1 MSAASPA
8 ATNSFPPAETSSRE
22 FDLLC
27 ACSGADVAPQR
38 AARIADATAA
48 ELDWNELLRLAGY
61 HGVLALVARSLRR
74 HGRNIP
80 PAIERSLQQADA
92 ENVRRSLWFA
102 SELARIA
109 ARFEKKHVKAVPYK
123 GPLLAESVYGD
134 LALRHFSDL
143 DFLVSPADL
152 GAAQQTL
159 EQLDYQP
166 STDLSPSVERFWL
179 ENGYERSFDGKAGK
193 YLVELQWALL
203 PRFYAVD
210 FRVGELL
217 GRAGRASLGGR
228 DVPCLSPEDSLIAL
242 CLHAAK
248 HLWMLL
254 IWVCDIAESVRTQV
268 IDYSLVVTRAG
279 ELGILRMLGVSF
291 WLAQNLLCTDLP
303 PAAQDLVARDP
314 EVPILGQLFA
324 ERLARGATYDF
335 ESAEYFLLVRRLRE
349 RRADRWRYLWRL
361 VWTPGVGDLA
371 AVRLPEPLFPLYRL
385 VRLARLLRKLI

>member
-1 MSAASPA
+1 M
-8 ATNSFPPAETSSRE
+8 
-22 FDLLC
+22 
-27 ACSGADVAPQR
+27 APQR

-123 GPLLAESVYGD
+123 GPSLAESVYGD